1 MTPSKL
7 LKLFNITVTCVFTVF
22 IVVSLAA
29 FKYSEAQM
37 NYAIHN
43 HLSLKTGQNIENLSV
58 KTIIAKEQH
67 DVRVEVFQYNGID
80 GVETGTAVFSKL
92 PLIPQYR
99 YERMYLG
106 YDSKEF
112 AAVIDTGLTQE
123 LTLVNGKD
131 ITMST
136 AGIGT
141 VSFWLIL
148 FVGFFLEQLII
159 RKIHAISMKGKQL
172 PEHKPDE

>member
-1 MTPSKL
+1 
-7 LKLFNITVTCVFTVF
+7 
-22 IVVSLAA
+22 
-29 FKYSEAQM
+29 M
-37 NYAIHN
+37 NSAIHN
-43 HLSLKTGQNIENLSV
+43 HLSIKTGQNIENLSV

-67 DVRVEVFQYNGID
+67 DVRVVVFQYNGID

-106 YDSKEF
+106 DNAKEV

-123 LTLVNGKD
+123 LTLVKSKD

-141 VSFWLIL
+141 VSYWLIL
-148 FVGFFLEQLII
+148 LTVIFLEQLII
-159 RKIHAISMKGKQL
+159 IKIHAISMKGKQHPVKGSDSL
-172 PEHKPDE
+172 NKQ